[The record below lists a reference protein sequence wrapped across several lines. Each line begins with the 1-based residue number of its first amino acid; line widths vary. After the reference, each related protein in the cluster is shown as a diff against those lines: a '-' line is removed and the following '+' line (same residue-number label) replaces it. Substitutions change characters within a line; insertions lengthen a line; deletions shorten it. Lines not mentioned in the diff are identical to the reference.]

1 MPTVVYPAVD
11 ILGGK
16 CVQLV
21 QGRRET
27 ATVYGDPLD
36 CARRWIRAGAGALH
50 VINLDGAFGESGTNA
65 GIIRNI
71 LRETGIF
78 VQLGG
83 GIRSLGDARAWL
95 DLGVDR
101 VILGTLAVREPGA
114 VGTLAREAGPSR
126 VMASVDAR
134 AGRVVVEGWQV
145 AGGDYL
151 EWARRF
157 EELGAGSLLYTN
169 VDVEGLEKGIRR
181 EPVERLLGATG
192 LPVVVAGGI
201 SALGDIGVL
210 RDLGAAGVVLG
221 SALYSGKIDLGK
233 AIAACR

>member
-1 MPTVVYPAVD
+1 MPMVVYPAVD

-21 QGRRET
+21 QGKRET
-27 ATVYGDPLD
+27 ATIFGDPLD

-50 VINLDGAFGESGTNA
+50 VINLDGAFGDSAMNA
-65 GIIRNI
+65 GIIRSI
-71 LRETGIF
+71 LRETGVF
-78 VQLGG
+78 MQLGG
-83 GIRSLGDARAWL
+83 GIRSPEDARGWL
-95 DLGVDR
+95 GLGVDR
-101 VILGTLAVREPGA
+101 VILGTLAVRDPGA
-114 VGTLAREAGPSR
+114 VRALAREAGPSR

-134 AGRVVVEGWQV
+134 GGRVVVEGWRE

-157 EELGAGSLLYTN
+157 EEMGAGSLLYTN
-169 VDVEGLEKGIRR
+169 VDVEGLQQGIRK
-181 EPVERLLGATG
+181 EPVERLLAATG

-201 SALGDIGVL
+201 TGLEDIAALQG
-210 RDLGAAGVVLG
+210 LGAAGVVLG

-233 AIAACR
+233 AIAVCR